1 MSWKFRARV
10 VVRSEELSIS
20 EISEIL
26 GISCDDAKVKG
37 TELTSKLEYKDN
49 IWILRSQ
56 IKQDKELS
64 IHIRNLE
71 KRLKKHEQN
80 FKKGIDGKA
89 SVYCSC
95 CIEGESR
102 PPLYLEPENIIFL
115 SRINA
120 ALDIDQYVF

>member
-80 FKKGIDGKA
+80 FKKGIDGRVA
-89 SVYCSC
+89 RM
-95 CIEGESR
+95 G
-102 PPLYLEPENIIFL
+102 
-115 SRINA
+115 
-120 ALDIDQYVF
+120 